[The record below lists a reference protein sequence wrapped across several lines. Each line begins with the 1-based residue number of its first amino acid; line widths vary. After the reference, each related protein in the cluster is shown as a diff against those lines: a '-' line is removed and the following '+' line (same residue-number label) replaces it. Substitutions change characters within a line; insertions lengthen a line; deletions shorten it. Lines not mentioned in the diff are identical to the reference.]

1 MIEYLLEQSKNKDT
15 ILKIIDS
22 MISKKDYSNNSS
34 LISRHTSNIIPNIDN
49 LMQYKSDRSSGLT
62 PVKDG
67 QPYIGESYESLGRL

>member
-67 QPYIGESYESLGRL
+67 QPLSLIHI